1 MKTLIAALALAM
13 VTSPAVAKKPRQH
26 ADRQVSAGCVDNWPR
41 RSLSEIF
48 FSFGQEPRANG
59 CAPAVHDHGQFI
71 GQDPDP
77 NVRLQLLRNSVYE
90 GYHLN

>member
-1 MKTLIAALALAM
+1 MTWKTLIAALALAM
-13 VTSPAVAKKPRQH
+13 VASPALAKKPRQ
-26 ADRQVSAGCVDNWPR
+26 QVSVGCVDNWPR
-41 RSLSEIF
+41 RSLSEIL